1 MKDSCNICGNSV
13 EDLEES
19 HICGV
24 PICEEC
30 GEEHIRQ
37 MAKELNSALRLLKV

>member
-37 MAKELNSALRLLKV
+37 IDKELNSALRLLKV